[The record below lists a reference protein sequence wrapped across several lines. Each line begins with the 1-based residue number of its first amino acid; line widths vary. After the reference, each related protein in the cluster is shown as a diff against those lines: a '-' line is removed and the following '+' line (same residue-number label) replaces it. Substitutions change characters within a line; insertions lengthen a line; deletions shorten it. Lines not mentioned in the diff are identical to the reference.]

1 MRDIY
6 VQEKIIIRILMM
18 HQSRKEIGY
27 RIPFTYMHM
36 IPILRFFT
44 PFYTENY
51 LLNFICHHKYTHIR
65 TYSTIPIITNIFIK
79 QSINIGEGGKN
90 IKGVP

>member
-1 MRDIY
+1 MRQICLR
-6 VQEKIIIRILMM
+6 IIFNMYINDASIS
-18 HQSRKEIGY
+18 QGNIGH

-36 IPILRFFT
+36 APILRFFT

-79 QSINIGEGGKN
+79 QSINIGEG
-90 IKGVP
+90 